1 MGSLQ
6 RHSQDPRV
14 VLGMIAEPTGTDG
27 FRLLSHQ
34 FFPSSLPAL
43 PPIDSGG
50 EVKNDGHSELEDVEL
65 QA

>member
-1 MGSLQ
+1 
-6 RHSQDPRV
+6 
-14 VLGMIAEPTGTDG
+14 MIAEPTGTDG